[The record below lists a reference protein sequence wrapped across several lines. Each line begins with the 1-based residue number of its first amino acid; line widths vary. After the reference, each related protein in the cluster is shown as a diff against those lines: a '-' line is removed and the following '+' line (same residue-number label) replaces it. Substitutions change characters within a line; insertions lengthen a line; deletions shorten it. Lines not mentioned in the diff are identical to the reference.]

1 MSPLKTQDEKRR
13 EYEELTAF
21 FDRFLF
27 HYYSIHG
34 MKSSAEG
41 SRDPRFESD
50 EWKKAEI
57 EYYGLP
63 SLLSGAKEAANDMI
77 QMSVDM
83 TADQVRRIDAALRV
97 DGVLTLSEVRV
108 RYSGRYKSILK
119 RGRIRSDMEFRM
131 VAGILADVESTIP
144 TEERARLERL
154 SFEYEQK
161 A

>member
-1 MSPLKTQDEKRR
+1 MSPRKTQDEKRR

-27 HYYSIHG
+27 HYFSIHG
-34 MKSSAEG
+34 MKCWAEG

-50 EWKKAEI
+50 EWKEAEI
-57 EYYGLP
+57 ECYGLS

-83 TADQVRRIDAALRV
+83 TADQVRRLDEALRA
-97 DGVLTLSEVRV
+97 DGVPTLSEMRM
-108 RYSGRYKSILK
+108 RYWRRYRSVLA
-119 RGRIRSDMEFRM
+119 RGRIRSDLEFRM
-131 VAGILADVESTIP
+131 VAGVLADVEAKIP
-144 TEERARLERL
+144 TEERDLLEKL

>member
-13 EYEELTAF
+13 ECEELTAF
-21 FDRFLF
+21 LDRFLF

-41 SRDPRFESD
+41 RRDSRFESE
-50 EWKKAEI
+50 EWKEAEI
-57 EYYGLP
+57 EHDGLS